1 MQATVKLSIGALGKL
16 KNLNHIS
23 FNNQLQTNLIDS
35 KKEKIYNLIEGTIVK
50 SLDFNLMFPKR
61 LYAFR
66 S

>member
-35 KKEKIYNLIEGTIVK
+35 KKEKIYNLLRV
-50 SLDFNLMFPKR
+50 R
-61 LYAFR
+61 L
-66 S
+66 